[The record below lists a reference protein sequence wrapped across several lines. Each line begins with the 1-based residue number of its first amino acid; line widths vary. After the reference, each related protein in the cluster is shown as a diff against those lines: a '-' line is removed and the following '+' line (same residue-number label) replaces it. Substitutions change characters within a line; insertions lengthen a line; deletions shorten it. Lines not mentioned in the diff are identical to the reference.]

1 MQCDQKPMKR
11 RSQPDSQQSLRR
23 SVILLTLQG
32 KITRSTSVFCWRL
45 RRHPD
50 MEAVRALV
58 ELKFRIA
65 A

>member
-1 MQCDQKPMKR
+1 M
-11 RSQPDSQQSLRR
+11 RSETDEAAKSARFPAESASERDFTHASREAHAEY
-23 SVILLTLQG
+23 I
-32 KITRSTSVFCWRL
+32 SVFCWRL